1 MPDSWALARLGE
13 VATRIEYGYTAS
25 ADHGS
30 SGPLYLRIT
39 DIQGRDVDWPAVPRC
54 ASPAGSQYDLGVG
67 DLVIARTGATT
78 GKAFLIDSVPERAV
92 FASYLIRVRTAAE
105 VVTPDYLYAFTNSP
119 SYWKQITH
127 FAKGTAQPGANAS
140 ILSELEVPVA
150 PLAEQRRIVSKIE
163 ALSARSKRARADLER
178 VEALVEGAKAAVLE
192 SAYAPYSSTSPM
204 SDLVTGIEAGKNV
217 RCEERPPK
225 DHEKGLVKV
234 SAVTWGTFNPKASKT
249 LDPAETPAERNRIH
263 AGDFLFS
270 RANTVELVGACV
282 IVEQDPGNLYLSDKI
297 LRVLIADEDK
307 RWLLW
312 YLRSPKGRADLQQAS
327 SGNQQ
332 SMRNV
337 SQAALL
343 RLQVPNIPAGE
354 KAAVAK
360 AIESQIQ
367 TLENALAEAR
377 SASAL
382 LTRLDQSILAK
393 AFRGELVPQD
403 DNDEPASV
411 LLERI
416 RAERAAAGAPR
427 RRGRKA
433 KGDE

>member
-1 MPDSWALARLGE
+1 MATNDSLRASLHIAGSGLDTQS
-13 VATRIEYGYTAS
+13 TR
-25 ADHGS
+25 
-30 SGPLYLRIT
+30 LRIISENIANAQST
-39 DIQGRDVDWPAVPRC
+39 GNTPGADPYQRQTVSFDNEMNRAEGVALVRVKQIGRD
-54 ASPAGSQYDLGVG
+54 S
-67 DLVIARTGATT
+67 
-78 GKAFLIDSVPERAV
+78 
-92 FASYLIRVRTAAE
+92 
-105 VVTPDYLYAFTNSP
+105 
-119 SYWKQITH
+119 
-127 FAKGTAQPGANAS
+127 
-140 ILSELEVPVA
+140 A
-150 PLAEQRRIVSKIE
+150 PFR
-163 ALSARSKRARADLER
+163 
-178 VEALVEGAKAAVLE
+178 
-192 SAYAPYSSTSPM
+192 
-204 SDLVTGIEAGKNV
+204 
-217 RCEERPPK
+217 
-225 DHEKGLVKV
+225 
-234 SAVTWGTFNPKASKT
+234 
-249 LDPAETPAERNRIH
+249 
-263 AGDFLFS
+263 
-270 RANTVELVGACV
+270 
-282 IVEQDPGNLYLSDKI
+282 VEQDPGNLYLSDKI